1 MAAGGEEGF
10 QIYFSDVL
18 GATSPVRHII
28 YISIYIYICR
38 IVFSV
43 ERVLIPNALQ

>member
-1 MAAGGEEGF
+1 VAAGGEEGF

-28 YISIYIYICR
+28 YK
-38 IVFSV
+38 
-43 ERVLIPNALQ
+43 EREREREREINFCSQ